1 MRRDARR
8 VAIVGLHSL
17 EFLDEIPPVT
27 IIRVLLQSGYDV
39 PEIKTAGCEDQEFHG
54 YPDRRRAGF
63 AALAPNSSSSSSAA
77 ALSR

>member
-27 IIRVLLQSGYDV
+27 IIRVLLQSSYDV
-39 PEIKTAGCEDQEFHG
+39 PEVLRLLGMVGNRLLSPCDQSG
-54 YPDRRRAGF
+54 W
-63 AALAPNSSSSSSAA
+63 
-77 ALSR
+77 